1 MALSPSSNLFLIFLL
16 LLVLSSSS
24 TIYSQ
29 ELEEEEESLMLLLKQ
44 VGPRRVGGRTE
55 VRDVEK
61 NMEVQELGHFAV
73 KEFNRRRRTCHFDHD
88 HEMLLFSRVVH
99 AQSQVVSGIKYYLT
113 VVVQVQAGG
122 KHDGDDDNGG
132 ERVFEA
138 VVVLKPWL
146 HDYKQLLSFKPSQN
160 A

>member
-1 MALSPSSNLFLIFLL
+1 MASSPRSNPFLIFLL
-16 LLVLSSSS
+16 LLVLSSS

-29 ELEEEEESLMLLLKQ
+29 ELEEEESLKLLLLEQ
-44 VGPRRVGGRTE
+44 VGSRRVGGRTE

-61 NMEVQELGHFAV
+61 NMEVQELGNFAV

-88 HEMLLFSRVVH
+88 HEMLFSKVVH

-113 VVVQVQAGG
+113 VVVEVQAGE
-122 KHDGDDDNGG
+122 NEG
-132 ERVFEA
+132 EKVFEA